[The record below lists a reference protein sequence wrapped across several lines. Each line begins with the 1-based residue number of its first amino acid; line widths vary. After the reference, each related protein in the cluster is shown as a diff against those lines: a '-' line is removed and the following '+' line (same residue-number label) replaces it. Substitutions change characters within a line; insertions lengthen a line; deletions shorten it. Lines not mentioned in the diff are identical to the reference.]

1 MPHPRRRAQ
10 GLNLPPAFAL
20 PKPGI
25 PATIGPMAKG
35 KFIAVGENIHCTRIY
50 KVGGEFVKETPGQ
63 GWAIVYKDGG
73 QEKRL
78 PVPKGFQDSGD
89 WAAGKVKHA
98 AVGIW
103 QGLYGD
109 SAGQKAGVEY
119 LAYMVRAQEAHGA
132 HFLDLNVDEFSTEI
146 DERRKVVQWT
156 AKVLQ
161 KTSSVP
167 LSIDSSNVDI
177 LEAGLAACDRSKGK
191 PMVNSV
197 SLERKEAVRA
207 AAAAGAAVIAA
218 AGGESAMPSNRE
230 ERVANV
236 DRLLALLTK
245 EGMSLGDIYLDPLV
259 FPVSVDPGNG
269 RMILESI
276 EELRKKHGAAIH
288 FAPGLSNISYGMPN
302 RKLINQVFTRLCVQ
316 RGLDGGIVDPLQ
328 INDGALARLDEGSE
342 PFRLTRAF
350 LLGEDQFG
358 MNYITAVRAGKL

>member
-1 MPHPRRRAQ
+1 
-10 GLNLPPAFAL
+10 
-20 PKPGI
+20 
-25 PATIGPMAKG
+25 MAKG

-50 KVGGEFVKETPGQ
+50 KVGGEFVKESPGK
-63 GWAIVYKDGG
+63 GWDIVYKDGG
-73 QEKRL
+73 AQKRL
-78 PVPKGFQDSGD
+78 PVPKAFQDSGD

-109 SAGQKAGVEY
+109 AAGQKAGVEY
-119 LAYMVRAQEAHGA
+119 LHHMVRAQEAHGA
-132 HFLDLNVDEFSTEI
+132 HFLDLNVDEFSTEVE
-146 DERRKVVQWT
+146 ERRKVVQWA

-161 KTSSVP
+161 QVASVP

-177 LEAGLAACDRSKGK
+177 LEAGLAACDRSQGK
-191 PMVNSV
+191 PLVNSV

-207 AAAAGAAVIAA
+207 AGAAKAAVIAA
-218 AGGESAMPSNRE
+218 AGGEAAMPTSKE

-236 DRLLALLTK
+236 ERLMALLTK
-245 EGMSLGDIYLDPLV
+245 EGLSAGDIYLDPLV

-269 RMILESI
+269 RLILDSVEA
-276 EELRKKHGAAIH
+276 LRKKYGAAIH

-302 RKLINQVFTRLCVQ
+302 RKLINRVFTKLGVQ

-328 INDGALARLDEGSE
+328 INDSALGKLDEGSE
-342 PFRLTRAF
+342 PFQLTRAF

-358 MNYITAVRAGKL
+358 MSYISAVRAGRI

>member
-1 MPHPRRRAQ
+1 
-10 GLNLPPAFAL
+10 
-20 PKPGI
+20 
-25 PATIGPMAKG
+25 MAKG

-50 KVGGEFVKETPGQ
+50 KVGGEFVKESPGK

-73 QEKRL
+73 AQKRL
-78 PVPKGFQDSGD
+78 PVPMAFQDSGD
-89 WAAGKVKHA
+89 WAAGKLKHA

-109 SAGQKAGVEY
+109 AAGQKAGVEY
-119 LAYMVRAQEAHGA
+119 LHHMVRAQEAHGA
-132 HFLDLNVDEFSTEI
+132 HFLDLNVDEFSTEVE
-146 DERRKVVQWT
+146 ERRKVVQWA

-161 KTSSVP
+161 QVASVP

-177 LEAGLAACDRSKGK
+177 LEAGLDACDRSKGK
-191 PMVNSV
+191 PLVNSV

-207 AAAAGAAVIAA
+207 AGAAKAAVIAA
-218 AGGESAMPSNRE
+218 AGGEAAMPTSRE

-236 DRLLALLTK
+236 ERLMALLTK
-245 EGMSLGDIYLDPLV
+245 EGLSAGDIYLDPLV

-269 RMILESI
+269 RLILDSV
-276 EELRKKHGAAIH
+276 EELRKKYGAAIH

-302 RKLINQVFTRLCVQ
+302 RKLINRVFTKLGVQ

-328 INDGALARLDEGSE
+328 INDSALGKLDEGSE
-342 PFRLTRAF
+342 PFQLTRAF

-358 MNYITAVRAGKL
+358 MSYISAVRGGRI